1 MFNSQNTTLRLWVN
15 RFIIPAVFVFIWS
28 AGFVVARYAMPY
40 SPPMSFLAV
49 RFFCSLIAFAIWAYF
64 SGVQWPQSKS
74 QTMHLLVVGALMQ
87 VGYLGG
93 VWSAVRLGMGAGL
106 SALITGLQPIL
117 TAIWFS
123 YVGSKI
129 YPKQWWGLALG
140 FLGVILVLSDKLAHS
155 IEATP
160 LSLFFIV
167 LALACIT
174 IGTIYQKH
182 FLKSQDVRVANTMQ
196 FLMAFVIALPLALLE
211 KETMHWNIELAGA
224 MIWSVL
230 VSTLLGASL
239 LYVMIQKGAT
249 LSVTSLFYLVPP
261 VAAFMAFVLFH
272 EPLSLKIILGTVIT
286 TLAVALVVR
295 T

>member
-1 MFNSQNTTLRLWVN
+1 MFNSHNTTLQLWVN

-28 AGFVVARYAMPY
+28 AGFVVARYAMPH

-74 QTMHLLVVGALMQ
+74 QALHLLVVGALMQ

-182 FLKSQDVRVANTMQ
+182 FLKSAKIC
-196 FLMAFVIALPLALLE
+196 VIC
-211 KETMHWNIELAGA
+211 G
-224 MIWSVL
+224 
-230 VSTLLGASL
+230 
-239 LYVMIQKGAT
+239 
-249 LSVTSLFYLVPP
+249 
-261 VAAFMAFVLFH
+261 
-272 EPLSLKIILGTVIT
+272 
-286 TLAVALVVR
+286 
-295 T
+295 

>member
-1 MFNSQNTTLRLWVN
+1 
-15 RFIIPAVFVFIWS
+15 
-28 AGFVVARYAMPY
+28 
-40 SPPMSFLAV
+40 
-49 RFFCSLIAFAIWAYF
+49 
-64 SGVQWPQSKS
+64 
-74 QTMHLLVVGALMQ
+74 
-87 VGYLGG
+87 
-93 VWSAVRLGMGAGL
+93 
-106 SALITGLQPIL
+106 
-117 TAIWFS
+117 
-123 YVGSKI
+123 
-129 YPKQWWGLALG
+129 
-140 FLGVILVLSDKLAHS
+140 
-155 IEATP
+155 
-160 LSLFFIV
+160 
-167 LALACIT
+167 
-174 IGTIYQKH
+174 
-182 FLKSQDVRVANTMQ
+182 MQ